1 LIIRGNSNHSIAMAS
16 SATPIDIARE
26 TIKALAVRRLSPTP
40 DNYRALYEEIAGE
53 PSAPAADGAHLLGQ
67 VLHLL
72 GEGGYAKPA
81 DLKKAEKSLS
91 ARDWPALEAELAAMI
106 TAEAP
111 PAWADLVGELIKQWE
126 RKQSGLNLPKK
137 HAALERVLINFGSDP
152 RALYSKLQAL
162 VQAWAANRAA
172 PMGVEAAGVPESA
185 AAETP
190 AAEPAAAAPGAPS
203 AESVEQLREIVS
215 QSLLMGVVPRISQF
229 RDLVEEATGLAESA
243 RGAKDELALRAL
255 SKNLK
260 QFWIKLALRNE
271 TDAEVL
277 EGLLRLLRLLVENI
291 GELMADDQWL
301 HGQVEVVRDIISQ
314 PINLR
319 VIYDAEQGFKEV
331 LYKQG
336 VLRQG
341 LHDAKETL
349 KTMVASF
356 IDRLGEMT
364 ATTDVYH
371 QKIERYATEIGQT
384 NDITQL
390 NRLLGDLMADTKG
403 IQLDIQRSRDELEE
417 SRRRVVEAEDKVRH
431 LEAELDEVSAIVK
444 QDHLT
449 GALNRRG
456 MGDAFEQEMARADR
470 TAAPLSVAI
479 MDVDHFKRLN
489 DTYGHDAGDNA
500 LIHLVNVVKDV
511 IRPTDLL
518 ARFGGEEF
526 VLLLPATEV
535 EEGVHAMMRVQRE
548 LTKRFFLHDNQKV
561 LITFSCGVA
570 RWRAGETADQVIARA
585 DQALY
590 RAKEAGR
597 NRVLSA
603 EP

>member
-1 LIIRGNSNHSIAMAS
+1 MAS
-16 SATPIDIARE
+16 SATPIDVARE
-26 TIKALAVRRLSPTP
+26 TIKALAARRLPPTP
-40 DNYRALYEEIAGE
+40 DNYRALYEEIAGV
-53 PSAPAADGAHLLGQ
+53 PSAPASSDGEQLLRR
-67 VLHLL
+67 VLQRLA
-72 GEGGYAKPA
+72 EGGHARPGA
-81 DLKKAEKSLS
+81 VKKAEKSL
-91 ARDWPALEAELAAMI
+91 ADRDWAALEEELSAMI
-106 TAEAP
+106 SAEAP
-111 PAWADLVGELIKQWE
+111 PPWADLVRELIRQWE
-126 RKQSGLNLPKK
+126 RKQSGLNTPKK
-137 HAALERVLINFGSDP
+137 QAALERVLINFGSDP
-152 RALYSKLQAL
+152 RALHGKLQAL
-162 VQAWAANRAA
+162 VRAWAENRAA
-172 PMGVEAAGVPESA
+172 PVGVEAAGLPETPPEA
-185 AAETP
+185 PGAETVE
-190 AAEPAAAAPGAPS
+190 AAPAPGAPS

-260 QFWIKLALRNE
+260 QFWVKLALRNE

-277 EGLLRLLRLLVENI
+277 DGLLRLLRLLVDNI

-301 HGQVEVVRDIISQ
+301 HGQVEVVRDILSQ
-314 PINLR
+314 PLNLR
-319 VIYDAEQGFKEV
+319 VIYDAEQSFKEV

-341 LHDAKETL
+341 LHDARETL

-364 ATTDVYH
+364 ASTDVYH
-371 QKIERYATEIGQT
+371 RKIERYAEEIGQT
-384 NDITQL
+384 NDIAQL
-390 NRLLGDLMADTKG
+390 NRLLGELMADTKG

-417 SRRRVVEAEDKVRH
+417 TRRRVEEAEAKVRQ

-456 MGDAFEQEMARADR
+456 MSDAFAQEAARAER
-470 TAAPLSVAI
+470 TRAPLSVAI

-489 DTYGHDAGDNA
+489 DAYGHDAGDNA

-511 IRPTDLL
+511 IRPTDVV

-526 VLLLPATEV
+526 VLLLPATDV
-535 EEGVHAMMRVQRE
+535 KDGVRVMVRVQRE
-548 LTKRFFLHDNQKV
+548 LTRRFFLHDNQKL

-570 RWRAGETADQVIARA
+570 RWQPGETADQVIARA
-585 DQALY
+585 DRALY

-597 NRVLSA
+597 NRVLAA
-603 EP
+603 EE